1 MDYHLKAKSV
11 IIYHNNGGNGGH
23 LMKLNERGL
32 LVVLSGP
39 SGVGKGTVR
48 KALFDLEGHDLVYS
62 TSMTTRP
69 PRNGEIEGEDY
80 YFVSKEEFERRIKAD
95 AFLEWAEFVGHY
107 YGTPKDKIDE
117 ELKRGKE
124 VVLEI
129 EVQGALQVR
138 EKAPDGVFIFIAPPN
153 KEALYRRLL
162 RRGTESTD
170 TIQKR
175 MDKAEREFPLAHKY
189 DYIVVNDEVTN
200 AADRVLA
207 IIRAEHA
214 KTERAIYKYYDLME
228 VDKHEQK

>member
-1 MDYHLKAKSV
+1 
-11 IIYHNNGGNGGH
+11 
-23 LMKLNERGL
+23 MKLNERGL
-32 LVVLSGP
+32 LIVLSGP

-48 KALFDLEGHDLVYS
+48 KALFDMEGHDLVYS

-69 PRNGEIEGEDY
+69 PRGDEVDGEDY
-80 YFVSKEEFERRIKAD
+80 YFVTKEEFEQRIRD
-95 AFLEWAEFVGHY
+95 DGFLEWAEFVGNY
-107 YGTPKDKIDE
+107 YGTPKDKVE
-117 ELKRGKE
+117 EQLKQGKE

-138 EKAPDGVFIFIAPPN
+138 EKTNDGVFVFIAPPS

-162 RRGTESTD
+162 RRGTESNE

-214 KTERAIYKYYDLME
+214 KTERSIHKYKELLG
-228 VDKHEQK
+228 VDFNE